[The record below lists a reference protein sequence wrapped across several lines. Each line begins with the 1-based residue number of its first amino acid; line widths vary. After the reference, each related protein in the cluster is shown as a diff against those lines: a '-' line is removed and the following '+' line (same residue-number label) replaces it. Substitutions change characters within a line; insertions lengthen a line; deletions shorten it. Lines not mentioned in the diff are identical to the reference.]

1 MDENGTA
8 KTVEYTEDVTYY
20 TYNGVTSNDIS
31 VALAKAP
38 TNAKFTVYSKYEAKV
53 PYITGIYIADK
64 ALRDAK
70 LSGLDKVLKKAFTDD
85 KGVLSDTNAQLATGL
100 AEVINELA
108 GLFTTAVD
116 TYVKN
121 PITQKSS

>member
-64 ALRDAK
+64 ALRDA
-70 LSGLDKVLKKAFTDD
+70 
-85 KGVLSDTNAQLATGL
+85 
-100 AEVINELA
+100 
-108 GLFTTAVD
+108 
-116 TYVKN
+116 
-121 PITQKSS
+121 